1 VNPLPRMP
9 EPEVMD
15 LAAEAEAYGLA
26 DFADVNAA
34 FVERLLEW
42 VPAAAPV
49 RALDLGTGPGDI
61 PVRVKRARP
70 RWRILALDAS
80 GPMLRLAAE
89 AAQRAGQALQFVT
102 ADAKRLPLATDSFE
116 VVFSNSILHHITAT
130 ELFWREVRR
139 VACPGAA
146 VLLRDLFR
154 PESAEQARALV
165 ETYAGDESN
174 LLQEEFYRSLLSSYT
189 PVEIQAQLDAAGLG
203 HLTVETASDRHV
215 DIRGRLALP

>member
-1 VNPLPRMP
+1 MNPLPRMP

-80 GPMLRLAAE
+80 GPMLRLAAD
-89 AAQRAGQALQFVT
+89 AAQRAGQALQFV
-102 ADAKRLPLATDSFE
+102 RM
-116 VVFSNSILHHITAT
+116 
-130 ELFWREVRR
+130 
-139 VACPGAA
+139 
-146 VLLRDLFR
+146 
-154 PESAEQARALV
+154 
-165 ETYAGDESN
+165 
-174 LLQEEFYRSLLSSYT
+174 T
-189 PVEIQAQLDAAGLG
+189 P
-203 HLTVETASDRHV
+203 
-215 DIRGRLALP
+215 

>member
-1 VNPLPRMP
+1 MP